1 MAGPL
6 LHVKEAAAPPT
17 VGVPVV
23 LAKKACEGAVPDMED
38 KNQAQ
43 ELMPL
48 HIHLTYLLP
57 HTHRALHA
65 IFRQVDYS
73 FMRVMYLII
82 KGSFW
87 NIYTACFTSILK
99 GLWLK
104 LYGVLR
110 IFFIVL
116 VTD

>member
-82 KGSFW
+82 KGSF
-87 NIYTACFTSILK
+87 
-99 GLWLK
+99 
-104 LYGVLR
+104 
-110 IFFIVL
+110 
-116 VTD
+116 